1 MRFWDGSN
9 ISSRQITTPTLHHS
23 LFTGLMLFPT
33 PNQQYQNIEGKS
45 TEGLMID
52 DETLL
57 TMFVN

>member
-1 MRFWDGSN
+1 
-9 ISSRQITTPTLHHS
+9 
-23 LFTGLMLFPT
+23 MLFPT